1 MTSTAI
7 IPAFNE
13 QGRIEN
19 VINTVRHADDVS
31 EIIVVAD
38 GSTDNTPAIAE
49 SLGAK
54 VVRHERNLGKGAAML
69 TGSAAAINESL
80 LFLDADVS
88 TFTAEDIN
96 KITDKLNE
104 GYDFVKTHFQ
114 RDSGRVTQLTV
125 RPLLKRFFPEV
136 FERFP
141 EPLSGQIGITKSA
154 LNSVVV
160 ARDYGVDIALLLD
173 LYKKGAKIAAVEINW
188 LKHRHHDLARLHNMA
203 LQVSREIL
211 ARIDDATFNS
221 GKSAVSDELSLV
233 RE

>member
-1 MTSTAI
+1 VI

-13 QGRIEN
+13 EGRIEN
-19 VINTVRHADDVS
+19 VLNTVKGARDIS

-38 GSTDNTPAIAE
+38 GSTDNTPTIAE
-49 SLGAK
+49 AMGAK
-54 VVRHERNLGKGAAML
+54 VVRHERNLGKGAAMMS
-69 TGSAAAINESL
+69 GSAAAENEYL

-96 KITDKLNE
+96 KITDKLDE

-125 RPLLKRFFPEV
+125 RPLLKRYFPDV
-136 FERFP
+136 YARFP
-141 EPLSGQIGITKSA
+141 EPLSGQIGITKTA
-154 LNSVVV
+154 LRSVTV

-173 LYKKGAKIAAVEINW
+173 LNKQGAKIAAVEINW

-211 ARIDDATFNS
+211 ARIDEAAFAS
-221 GKSAVSDELSLV
+221 GQSIVSGELAAVKG
-233 RE
+233 